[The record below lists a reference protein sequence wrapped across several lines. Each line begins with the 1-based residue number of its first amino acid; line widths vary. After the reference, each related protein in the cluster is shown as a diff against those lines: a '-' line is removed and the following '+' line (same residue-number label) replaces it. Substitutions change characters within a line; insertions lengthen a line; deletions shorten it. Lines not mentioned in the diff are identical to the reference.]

1 MSQLN
6 VNVVAPLGYTGPDL
20 TGDSN
25 FVEIIDKNGNT
36 AMEIT
41 ETETTVVGPLKV
53 DSILPNTGTV
63 VDVNGVPISAPNLN
77 DILIGDQTGINV
89 TTGQG
94 NIAIGT
100 EALSLNTEAPWNIAI
115 GTQAL
120 KNTSDPLS
128 DSNVAIGHQSL
139 INNQSGNSNTAVGS
153 GSLTQTTNSNLN
165 TAIGNSSGPVL
176 TLGFNNVFLGYLAG
190 PAFNTG
196 NENIFI
202 GSRAGGNFGAPPNTY
217 QQSGN
222 NNIHIGY
229 STKPASNTASNA
241 ITLGNSSHT
250 VIRAAVTT
258 ITSLSDA
265 RDKKEIEELPIG
277 LDFVKGLKPVK
288 FIWDDRDEE
297 GKHDV
302 KDFGF
307 IAQDLK
313 KSQEDAE
320 LAETLKLV
328 YEENPD
334 KLEASYGKLVPIL
347 VKAIQELTAKV
358 EALEAK

>member
-1 MSQLN
+1 MPVGLSVLDIETN
-6 VNVVAPLGYTGPDL
+6 EISSLS
-20 TGDSN
+20 TGD
-25 FVEIIDKNGNT
+25 VTILD
-36 AMEIT
+36 
-41 ETETTVVGPLKV
+41 PLKV

-196 NENIFI
+196 DENIFI

-229 STKPASNTASNA
+229 STKPASNTANNA
-241 ITLGNSSHT
+241 ITLGNSAHT
-250 VIRAAVTT
+250 VIRAAVTS
-258 ITSLSDA
+258 ITSLSDS
-265 RDKKEIEELPIG
+265 RDKKDVKELGAG
-277 LDFVKGLKPVK
+277 LEFVKGLKPVE
-288 FIWDDRDEE
+288 FVWDDRDEE
-297 GKHDV
+297 GKHDI

-313 KSQEDAE
+313 KSQDDAE
-320 LAETLKLV
+320 LSETLKLV
-328 YEENPD
+328 YEENPE
-334 KLEASYGKLVPIL
+334 KLEASYGKLIPIL
-347 VKAIQELTAKV
+347 VKAIQDLSAKV